1 MKDVAGYLQPIKEEV
16 LENVSK
22 RKIEGGLNLI
32 NLMERI
38 DSLKIKQIL
47 EADTQIPETDNIYT
61 NKTGDCLFVCLFVG
75 LFVYLFAYGR
85 PNRKA

>member
-1 MKDVAGYLQPIKEEV
+1 M
-16 LENVSK
+16 SK

-47 EADTQIPETDNIYT
+47 EADTQIPETDNIIYT
-61 NKTGDCLFVCLFVG
+61 IGTKDKII
-75 LFVYLFAYGR
+75 YD
-85 PNRKA
+85 RKISGPKKKRTQKKKRD